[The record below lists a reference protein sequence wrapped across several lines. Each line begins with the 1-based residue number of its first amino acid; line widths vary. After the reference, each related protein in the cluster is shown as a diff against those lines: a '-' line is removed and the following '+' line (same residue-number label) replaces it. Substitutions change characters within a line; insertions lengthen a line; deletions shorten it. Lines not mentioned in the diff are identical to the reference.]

1 MKTVVVV
8 EDVEV
13 ADRVAIVVDVVV
25 DVPPPLLAT
34 VVDVED
40 VVVVGA
46 VVIENEV
53 DADVAE
59 A

>member
-40 VVVVGA
+40 VDVVGA
-46 VVIENEV
+46 VVIENEI

>member
-46 VVIENEV
+46 VVIENEI

>member
-25 DVPPPLLAT
+25 DLPPPLLAT

-46 VVIENEV
+46 VVIENEI